1 MSKTESNCIFCK
13 IANHVIESDYVYE
26 DDLVCAFRDMN
37 PAAPTHVLVV
47 PKEHYETI
55 VDGVPAETLA
65 AMIHAIEEVAHTD
78 GIDTSGFRVISN
90 AGPDADQVVK
100 HLHLHVL
107 GGRFLGK
114 DLLPDE

>member
-1 MSKTESNCIFCK
+1 MKDDCIFCK

-55 VDGVPAETLA
+55 VDGVPQETLA
-65 AMIHAIEEVAHTD
+65 AMAHAIDEVVKSE
-78 GIDTSGFRVISN
+78 GIDKSGFRVITN

-107 GGRFLGK
+107 GGRFLGEA
-114 DLLPDE
+114 LLSE

>member
-1 MSKTESNCIFCK
+1 MDDCIFCK

-47 PKEHYETI
+47 PKQHYVTI
-55 VDGVPAETLA
+55 TDGVPQETLVA
-65 AMIHAIEEVAHTD
+65 LAHAIDEVVKAE
-78 GIDTSGFRVISN
+78 GIAESGFRVITN

-107 GGRFLGK
+107 GGKFLGEA
-114 DLLPDE
+114 LITE

>member
-1 MSKTESNCIFCK
+1 MHDENCIFCK

-47 PKEHYETI
+47 PKDHYVTI
-55 VDGVPAETLA
+55 VDDVPAETLVA
-65 AMIHAIEEVAHTD
+65 LNHAIDEVVKSEGVAE
-78 GIDTSGFRVISN
+78 SGFRVITN

-107 GGRFLGK
+107 GGRFLGEA
-114 DLLPDE
+114 LLAE

>member
-1 MSKTESNCIFCK
+1 MDDCIFCK

-47 PKEHYETI
+47 PKAHYETI

-65 AMIHAIEEVAHTD
+65 AMAHAIDEVAKAE
-78 GIDTSGFRVISN
+78 GISGERLPCDHQRRPRRRPGGQAPAPAR
-90 AGPDADQVVK
+90 AGRSLP
-100 HLHLHVL
+100 
-107 GGRFLGK
+107 GRGR
-114 DLLPDE
+114 

>member
-1 MSKTESNCIFCK
+1 MHDDCIFCK

-55 VDGVPAETLA
+55 VDGVPTETLA
-65 AMIHAIEEVAHTD
+65 AMAHAIDEVVKRE
-78 GIDTSGFRVISN
+78 GIAESGFRVITN
-90 AGPDADQVVK
+90 AGPDGDQVVK

-107 GGRFLGK
+107 GGRFLGSA
-114 DLLPDE
+114 LVSADE

>member
-1 MSKTESNCIFCK
+1 MHDDCIFCK
-13 IANHVIESDYVYE
+13 IANHIIESNYVYE

-55 VDGVPAETLA
+55 TDGVPSETLA
-65 AMIHAIEEVAHTD
+65 AMTHAIHEVVKAEGIEE
-78 GIDTSGFRVISN
+78 SGFRVITN

-100 HLHLHVL
+100 HLHMHVL
-107 GGRFLGK
+107 GGKFLGSA
-114 DLLPDE
+114 LITE

>member
-1 MSKTESNCIFCK
+1 MKDDCIFCK

-26 DDLVCAFRDMN
+26 DDLVCAFRDMS

-55 VDGVPAETLA
+55 VDDVPAQTMA
-65 AMIHAIEEVAHTD
+65 ALVHAIDEVVKSE
-78 GIDTSGFRVISN
+78 GIAESGFRVITN

-107 GGRFLGK
+107 GGTFLGEK
-114 DLLPDE
+114 LLAE

>member
-1 MSKTESNCIFCK
+1 MAIKDDCIFCK

-47 PKEHYETI
+47 PKEHYVTI
-55 VDGVPAETLA
+55 TDGVPAEVLA
-65 AMIHAIEEVAHTD
+65 AMARAIEKVTVSEGVAE
-78 GIDTSGFRVISN
+78 SGFRVITN

-107 GGRFLGK
+107 GGRFLGEA
-114 DLLPDE
+114 LLSQ

>member
-1 MSKTESNCIFCK
+1 MNDDCIFCK
-13 IANHVIESDYVYE
+13 IANHVIESHYVYE

-47 PKEHYETI
+47 PKKHYVTI
-55 VDGVPAETLA
+55 TDGIPAETLV
-65 AMIHAIEEVAHTD
+65 AMTHAIDEVAKAE
-78 GIDTSGFRVISN
+78 GISESGFRVITN

-107 GGRFLGK
+107 GGRFLGSG
-114 DLLPDE
+114 LLAE

>member
-1 MSKTESNCIFCK
+1 MKDDCIFCK

-55 VDGVPAETLA
+55 VDGLPAETLA
-65 AMIHAIEEVAHTD
+65 AMANAIREVTEAE
-78 GIDTSGFRVISN
+78 GIAQSGFRVITN

-100 HLHLHVL
+100 HLHMHVL
-107 GGRFLGK
+107 GGKFLGSA
-114 DLLPDE
+114 LISE

>member
-1 MSKTESNCIFCK
+1 MDDCIFCK
-13 IANHVIESDYVYE
+13 IANHVIESDYVYV

-47 PKEHYETI
+47 PKQHYVTLT
-55 VDGVPAETLA
+55 DGLPAETLA
-65 AMIHAIEEVAHTD
+65 ALVHAVDEVVKAE
-78 GIDTSGFRVISN
+78 GIAESGFRVITN

-107 GGRFLGK
+107 GGKFLGEA
-114 DLLPDE
+114 LITA